1 MNIIEVKNLSKV
13 YNLYN
18 KPIDRLKEAL
28 DIRKKQYHT
37 TLYALN
43 NVSFEV
49 KKGENIGI
57 IGTNGSGKSTL
68 LKILTGV
75 LTATEGE
82 VKVNGKVSALLEL
95 GAGFNSEYT
104 GIENIYLNG
113 TMMGFSKEEMDKKLP
128 VIVEF
133 ANIGEFIN
141 QPVKTYS
148 SGMYARLAFAVAINV
163 EPDILIVD
171 ETLSVGDTRFQI
183 KCMNHMQK
191 MIEGGTTILF
201 VSHDIN
207 AVRRF
212 CHKALW
218 LNKGNVMMYGES
230 NKVADAYL
238 DFLKLGEFSLEKKEK
253 PKKEEHTDLPEF
265 VPGETIADIVGFYVY
280 NSQGKIVDEI
290 AYNEPVTI
298 EVIYDVYDESI
309 DSPVLGIALLGM
321 DDDYVCG
328 LNTLLD
334 KVEIPWKYGRNRFIL
349 EYSMGILAI
358 GGKYYFNAALFDKTA
373 TVPFP
378 YKSMIKTI
386 TVHMNYIGEG
396 RYIIP
401 HKWYK
406 DK

>member
-1 MNIIEVKNLSKV
+1 MNIIEAKNLSKV

-95 GAGFNSEYT
+95 GAGFNTEYT

-207 AVRRF
+207 SVRRF
-212 CHKALW
+212 CTKALW
-218 LNKGNVMMYGES
+218 LNKGDVMLYGDA
-230 NKVADAYL
+230 NMVADAYL
-238 DFLKLGEFSLEKKEK
+238 DFLKLGEFNLTNEQKSEEEKH
-253 PKKEEHTDLPEF
+253 EELPEF
-265 VPGETIADIVGFYVY
+265 VPGDTIADIIGFYIY
-280 NSQGKIVDEI
+280 NNQGKVVDEI

-298 EVIYDVYDESI
+298 EVIYDVYDENI
-309 DSPVLGIALLGM
+309 ESPVLGVAIRGM

-334 KVEIPWKYGRNRFIL
+334 KVPIPWKYGRNKFYL
-349 EYSMGILAI
+349 KYFYGVLAL
-358 GGKYYFNAALFDKTA
+358 GGKYYFDAALYDKTA

-378 YKSMIKTI
+378 YKSMIKTF
-386 TVHMNYIGEG
+386 TVHSGYVGEG
-396 RYIIP
+396 RFIIP
-401 HKWYK
+401 HKWSSE
-406 DK
+406 

>member
-28 DIRKKQYHT
+28 DFRKKQYHT
-37 TLYALN
+37 KLYALN
-43 NVSFEV
+43 NISFNVE
-49 KKGENIGI
+49 KGENIGI

-75 LTATEGE
+75 VTATEGK
-82 VKVNGKVSALLEL
+82 VKVNGKVAALLEL
-95 GAGFNSEYT
+95 GAGFNPEYT

-113 TMMGFSKEEMDKKLP
+113 TMMGFSKEEMDKKIP
-128 VIVEF
+128 FIIEF

-148 SGMYARLAFAVAINV
+148 SGMFARLAFAVAINV

-171 ETLSVGDTRFQI
+171 EALAVGDTRFQI

-207 AVRRF
+207 SVRRF

-218 LNKGNVMMYGES
+218 LNKGSIMMYGET
-230 NKVADAYL
+230 NTVADAYL
-238 DFLKLGEFSLEKKEK
+238 DFLKLGEFSFEKDDKL
-253 PKKEEHTDLPEF
+253 KKEEHTELPAF
-265 VPGETIADIVGFYVY
+265 TPGDTIADIVGFYIY
-280 NSQGKIVDEI
+280 NSKGEIVDEI

-298 EVIYDVYDESI
+298 EVIYDVYDDGIE
-309 DSPVLGIALLGM
+309 SPVLGIAIHGM
-321 DDDYVCG
+321 DDDYICG

-334 KVEIPWKYGRNRFIL
+334 KVSIPWQYGRNRFYL
-349 EYSMGILAI
+349 QYTNGVLAL
-358 GGKYYFNAALFDKTA
+358 GGKYYFDTALYDKTA

-378 YKSMIKTI
+378 YKSMIKTF
-386 TVHMNYIGEG
+386 TVYSGYVGEG
-396 RYIIP
+396 RYIVP
-401 HKWYK
+401 HKWSLE
-406 DK
+406 

>member
-1 MNIIEVKNLSKV
+1 MNIIEAKNLSKV
-13 YNLYN
+13 YNLYS

-28 DIRKKQYHT
+28 DIRRKQYHT

-43 NVSFEV
+43 DVSFEV

-95 GAGFNSEYT
+95 GAGFNPEYT

-113 TMMGFSKEEMDKKLP
+113 TMLGFSKEDMDAKIP
-128 VIVEF
+128 TIVSF
-133 ANIGEFIN
+133 ADIGEFIN

-171 ETLSVGDTRFQI
+171 ETLSVGDIRFQI

-212 CHKALW
+212 CNKALW
-218 LNKGNVMMYGES
+218 LNKGDVMMYGES

-238 DFLKLGEFSLEKKEK
+238 DFLKLGEINPENGEKLT
-253 PKKEEHTDLPEF
+253 KEEHTDLPEF
-265 VPGETIADIVGFYVY
+265 VPGETIADIVGFYIY
-280 NSQGKIVDEI
+280 NNQGKIVDEI

-298 EVIYDVYDESI
+298 EIIYDVYDENI
-309 DSPVLGIALLGM
+309 ESPVLGVAIKGM

-334 KVEIPWKYGRNRFIL
+334 KVEIPWKYGRNKFYL
-349 EYSMGILAI
+349 KYFYGVLAL
-358 GGKYYFNAALFDKTA
+358 GGKYYFDVALYDKTA

-378 YKSMIKTI
+378 YKSMIKI
-386 TVHMNYIGEG
+386 FTVNAGYIGEG
-396 RYIIP
+396 RFIIP
-401 HKWYK
+401 HEWSAE
-406 DK
+406 

>member
-1 MNIIEVKNLSKV
+1 MNIIEVKKLSKV

-28 DIRKKQYHT
+28 DFRKKQYHT
-37 TLYALN
+37 KLYALN
-43 NVSFEV
+43 NVSFNV
-49 KKGENIGI
+49 AKGENIGI

-75 LTATEGE
+75 VTATEGNIM
-82 VKVNGKVSALLEL
+82 VNGKVAALLEL
-95 GAGFNSEYT
+95 GAGFNPEYT

-113 TMMGFSKEEMDKKLP
+113 TMMGFTKEEMDKKIP

-148 SGMYARLAFAVAINV
+148 SGMFARLAFAVAINV

-171 ETLSVGDTRFQI
+171 EALAVGDTRFQI

-207 AVRRF
+207 SVRRF

-218 LNKGNVMMYGES
+218 LNKGSIMMYGET
-230 NKVADAYL
+230 NTVADAYL
-238 DFLKLGEFSLEKKEK
+238 DFLKLGEFSFEKDDK
-253 PKKEEHTDLPEF
+253 PKKEEHTELPAF
-265 VPGETIADIVGFYVY
+265 TPGDTIADIVGFYIY
-280 NSQGKIVDEI
+280 NSRGEIVDEI

-298 EVIYDVYDESI
+298 EVIYDVYDDSI
-309 DSPVLGIALLGM
+309 ESPVLGIAIHGM
-321 DDDYVCG
+321 DDDYICG

-334 KVEIPWKYGRNRFIL
+334 KVSIPWQYGRNRFYL
-349 EYSMGILAI
+349 QYTNGVLAL
-358 GGKYYFNAALFDKTA
+358 GGKYYFDTALFDKTA
-373 TVPFP
+373 SVPFP
-378 YKSMIKTI
+378 YKSMIRTF
-386 TVHMNYIGEG
+386 TVHSGYVGEG

-401 HKWYK
+401 HKWSME
-406 DK
+406 

>member
-28 DIRKKQYHT
+28 DFRKKQYHT
-37 TLYALN
+37 KMYALN
-43 NVSFEV
+43 NISFNVE
-49 KKGENIGI
+49 KGENIGI

-75 LTATEGE
+75 VTATEGE
-82 VKVNGKVSALLEL
+82 VKVNGKVAALLEL
-95 GAGFNSEYT
+95 GAGFNPEYT

-113 TMMGFSKEEMDKKLP
+113 TMMGFTKEEMDKKIP

-148 SGMYARLAFAVAINV
+148 SGMFSRLAFAVAINV

-171 ETLSVGDTRFQI
+171 EALAVGDTRFQI
-183 KCMNHMQK
+183 KCMHHMQK

-207 AVRRF
+207 SVRRF
-212 CHKALW
+212 CSKALW
-218 LNKGNVMMYGES
+218 LNKGDVMMYGET
-230 NKVADAYL
+230 NAVADAYL
-238 DFLKLGEFSLEKKEK
+238 DFLKLGEFSLEKDDML
-253 PKKEEHTDLPEF
+253 KKEEHTELPKF
-265 VPGETIADIVGFYVY
+265 VPGETIADIVGFYIY
-280 NSQGKIVDEI
+280 NSRGEIVDEI
-290 AYNEPVTI
+290 EYDEEITI
-298 EVIYDVYDESI
+298 EVIYDVYDEKI
-309 DSPVLGIALLGM
+309 DAPVLGIAVRGM

-334 KVEIPWKYGRNRFIL
+334 KVKIPWKYGRNRFYL
-349 EYSMGILAI
+349 KYTNGILAV
-358 GGKYYFNAALFDKTA
+358 GGKYYFDTALFDKTA
-373 TVPFP
+373 SVPFP
-378 YKSMIKTI
+378 YKTMIKTI
-386 TVHMNYIGEG
+386 TVNSGYVGEG
-396 RYIIP
+396 RFIIP
-401 HKWYK
+401 HTWSME
-406 DK
+406 

>member
-1 MNIIEVKNLSKV
+1 MNIIEVQNLSKV

-238 DFLKLGEFSLEKKEK
+238 DFLKLGEFSLEKEEK

-265 VPGETIADIVGFYVY
+265 VPGDTIADIVGFYVY

>member
-207 AVRRF
+207 SVRRF

-265 VPGETIADIVGFYVY
+265 VPGDTIADIVGFYVY

>member
-212 CHKALW
+212 CTKALW

-386 TVHMNYIGEG
+386 TVHMNYMGEG